1 MQLRVTKRAD
11 QFSNKD
17 LLDYVN
23 VITNAAEKAQKQIV
37 GIDAIPMIQVNTQ
50 NNTVV
55 VSEQFDKE
63 SRQRILAA
71 AVSILE
77 KLKANGN
84 QVSPEIISVLTKSS
98 QVLEPEDEIIE
109 STAEEDHD
117 TLDKENT
124 EDESF
129 IVYNNENEEAV
140 TEINFN
146 SEDNF

>member
-71 AVSILE
+71 AGSILE

>member
-1 MQLRVTKRAD
+1 MQQRVMKRAD

-23 VITNAAEKAQKQIV
+23 VITNAAEKAQKQIT

-55 VSEQFDKE
+55 VGEKFDKE
-63 SRQRILAA
+63 SRQRILAVA
-71 AVSILE
+71 GNILE
-77 KLKANGN
+77 KLKASGN
-84 QVSPEIISVLTKSS
+84 QVSPEVISMLTKSS
-98 QVLEPEDEIIE
+98 QEIKPEDEIIE
-109 STAEEDHD
+109 EPSIQARD
-117 TLDKENT
+117 ENT

-129 IVYNNENEEAV
+129 IVYNNENEEVV

-146 SEDNF
+146 SEDDF